1 MKKNVGSIDKVV
13 RILIALVV
21 IVLYFAHVISGTW
34 AVILLIVSAIL
45 ILTSFFGFCP
55 IYWSLGMS
63 SDKKKV

>member
-45 ILTSFFGFCP
+45 LLTSFFGFCP

>member
-1 MKKNVGSIDKVV
+1 MKKNVGTIDKVV